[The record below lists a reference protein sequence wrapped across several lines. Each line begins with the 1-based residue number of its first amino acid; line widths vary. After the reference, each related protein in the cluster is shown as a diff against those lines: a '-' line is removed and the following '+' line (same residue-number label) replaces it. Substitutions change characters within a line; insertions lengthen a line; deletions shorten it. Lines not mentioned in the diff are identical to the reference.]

1 MTAKKTVLYLSLAL
15 ICSCQLSG
23 SREQGANP
31 QKPAGEAHPPAY
43 QTTFASLSDTAIARS
58 LTTDY
63 IMGRFD
69 PAKHPDFT
77 QVDARYADREGLY
90 LRIDAYEAF
99 LRMHGAAKKDGIA
112 LVIRSAT
119 RNFDYQKGIWE
130 GKWTGARAIENG
142 KDASKA
148 YPNPKERALKI
159 LEYSSMPGTSRHHW
173 GTDMDLNAFT
183 NEYFEAGEGLK
194 IYEWLAAH
202 AAGYG
207 FCQPY
212 SPKGEARP
220 YGYNEEKWHWSY
232 LPVARP
238 LTAFAKEKL
247 KDEMITGFQGAEVAA
262 EIGVVKNYVLGIN
275 LECLPQ

>member
-1 MTAKKTVLYLSLAL
+1 MKTKRTALYISLAL
-15 ICSCQLSG
+15 ICSCQPSG
-23 SREQGANP
+23 SREQGAKA
-31 QKPAGEAHPPAY
+31 QKPAGEEAPAAY
-43 QTTFASLSDTAIARS
+43 QTTFTNLSDTATARS
-58 LTTDY
+58 FTTDY

-90 LRIDAYEAF
+90 LRTDTYEAF
-99 LRMHGAAKKDGIA
+99 LRMHEAAMKDGITLA
-112 LVIRSAT
+112 VRSAT

-183 NEYFEAGEGLK
+183 NEYFETGQGLK
-194 IYEWLAAH
+194 IYEWLSAH
-202 AAGYG
+202 AAEYG

-232 LPVARP
+232 LPVARQ
-238 LTAFAKEKL
+238 LTALAQEKL
-247 KDEMITGFQGAEVAA
+247 KDEMITGFKGAEVAG